1 MATIKTSIGRRAF
14 LKSSA
19 LAGGGMM
26 LGFSWFASCQSK
38 TAKEVLAMP
47 DEWFEINAF
56 LKIGDNGLATIYTPN
71 PEFGQNVRTSMPML
85 VAEELDMDW
94 NNVLVEQAP
103 FHPSKYGFQFTGGSQ
118 GIRNRWEP
126 LRMAGASARYMLKK
140 AAAQSWQVPM
150 EEVTTAS
157 GMLYHKPSGKSAG
170 YGEMAS
176 AAAKVPVPEEVALKE
191 VDEFKIIGKS
201 QKNVDAKD
209 ILTGKSMF
217 GSDYDKEG
225 MLIAMIVHPPAFG
238 MTLESIDDSISKAM
252 PGIRDVLTI
261 KSYRNDFEKG
271 ITVNVGMI
279 QGGSSA
285 NVIAEESQAVVDV
298 RVHNMDDASFIE
310 NKILNLKPKH
320 TGTSLQI
327 EGGFGRPPMERTA
340 RNQRLWTLA
349 KHIGQSMHL
358 ELEQVTAG
366 GGSDGN
372 TTSLYTATLDGLGTV
387 GDGAHAR
394 HEFIFKDKFIE
405 RTTLLAMLL
414 SAKDIEDEKTVESK
428 KITA

>member
-1 MATIKTSIGRRAF
+1 MKVSAARDIESF
-14 LKSSA
+14 LKDHEEEMIIFLKKLVTSESP
-19 LAGGGMM
+19 
-26 LGFSWFASCQSK
+26 SRD
-38 TAKEVLAMP
+38 P
-47 DEWFEINAF
+47 DSQTEILQILKNAF
-56 LKIGDNGLATIYTPN
+56 ESLDFYTFIVP
-71 PEFGQNVRTSMPML
+71 GR
-85 VAEELDMDW
+85 
-94 NNVLVEQAP
+94 
-103 FHPSKYGFQFTGGSQ
+103 KTGGFLYARPKQHRKGQPIQLMIGHCDTVWEKNTLEQMPILDSEERLSGP
-118 GIRNRWEP
+118 GIFD
-126 LRMAGASARYMLKK
+126 MKAGLVQMIFAIK
-140 AAAQSWQVPM
+140 
-150 EEVTTAS
+150 
-157 GMLYHKPSGKSAG
+157 
-170 YGEMAS
+170 
-176 AAAKVPVPEEVALKE
+176 ALKE
-191 VDEFKIIGKS
+191 LQLESPLSPVILINSDEEIGSFESTNTIARIARIAKRAFILEPPLGLEGKLKTGRKGIGK
-201 QKNVDAKD
+201 
-209 ILTGKSMF
+209 F
-217 GSDYDKEG
+217 
-225 MLIAMIVHPPAFG
+225 
-238 MTLESIDDSISKAM
+238 
-252 PGIRDVLTI
+252 TI
-261 KSYRNDFEKG
+261 KVKGKPAHAGLNPEMGVSAIVELSYHIQQLFSLNDFEKG

-298 RVHNMDDASFIE
+298 RVHNMDDALFIE

-358 ELEQVTAG
+358 ELEEVTAG

-394 HEFIFKDKFIE
+394 HEFIFKEKFIE

-414 SAKDIEDEKTVESK
+414 SAKDIEGEKKVESK

>member
-1 MATIKTSIGRRAF
+1 MESVPVILINSDEEIGSFESTNAIKRIARIAKRAFILEPPLGFEGKLKTGRKGIGKFTIKVKGKPAH
-14 LKSSA
+14 
-19 LAGGGMM
+19 AG
-26 LGFSWFASCQSK
+26 L
-38 TAKEVLAMP
+38 
-47 DEWFEINAF
+47 
-56 LKIGDNGLATIYTPN
+56 N
-71 PEFGQNVRTSMPML
+71 PEMGVSAI
-85 VAEELDMDW
+85 VEL
-94 NNVLVEQAP
+94 
-103 FHPSKYGFQFTGGSQ
+103 S
-118 GIRNRWEP
+118 
-126 LRMAGASARYMLKK
+126 
-140 AAAQSWQVPM
+140 
-150 EEVTTAS
+150 
-157 GMLYHKPSGKSAG
+157 YHIQQLFS
-170 YGEMAS
+170 
-176 AAAKVPVPEEVALKE
+176 L
-191 VDEFKIIGKS
+191 
-201 QKNVDAKD
+201 
-209 ILTGKSMF
+209 
-217 GSDYDKEG
+217 
-225 MLIAMIVHPPAFG
+225 
-238 MTLESIDDSISKAM
+238 
-252 PGIRDVLTI
+252 
-261 KSYRNDFEKG
+261 NDFEKG

-298 RVHNMDDASFIE
+298 RVHNMDDALFIE

-358 ELEQVTAG
+358 ELEEVTAG

-394 HEFIFKDKFIE
+394 HEFIFKEKFIE

-414 SAKDIEDEKTVESK
+414 SAKDIEGEKTVESK

>member
-1 MATIKTSIGRRAF
+1 MKVSAAREIESF
-14 LKSSA
+14 LKDHEEEMIIFLKKLVTSESP
-19 LAGGGMM
+19 
-26 LGFSWFASCQSK
+26 SRD
-38 TAKEVLAMP
+38 P
-47 DEWFEINAF
+47 DSQTEILQILKNAF
-56 LKIGDNGLATIYTPN
+56 ESLDFYTFIVP
-71 PEFGQNVRTSMPML
+71 GR
-85 VAEELDMDW
+85 
-94 NNVLVEQAP
+94 
-103 FHPSKYGFQFTGGSQ
+103 KTGGFLYARPKQHRKGQPIQLMIGHCDTVWGKNTLEQMPILDSEERLSGP
-118 GIRNRWEP
+118 GIFD
-126 LRMAGASARYMLKK
+126 MKAGLVQMIFAIK
-140 AAAQSWQVPM
+140 
-150 EEVTTAS
+150 
-157 GMLYHKPSGKSAG
+157 
-170 YGEMAS
+170 
-176 AAAKVPVPEEVALKE
+176 ALKE
-191 VDEFKIIGKS
+191 LQLESPLSPVILINSDEEIGSFESTNTIARIARIAKRAFILEPPLGLEGKLKTGRKGIGK
-201 QKNVDAKD
+201 
-209 ILTGKSMF
+209 F
-217 GSDYDKEG
+217 
-225 MLIAMIVHPPAFG
+225 
-238 MTLESIDDSISKAM
+238 
-252 PGIRDVLTI
+252 TI
-261 KSYRNDFEKG
+261 KVKGKPAHAGLNPEMGVSAIVELSYHIQQLFSLNDFEKG

-298 RVHNMDDASFIE
+298 RVHNMDDALFIE

-358 ELEQVTAG
+358 ELEEVTAG

-394 HEFIFKDKFIE
+394 HDFIFKEKFIE

-414 SAKDIEDEKTVESK
+414 SAKDIEGETKVESK